1 MSLTKGKLFN
11 MAPKK
16 NTAKGTKTTPT
27 NKGAKKAKSSKK
39 SSRSPFMDKLI
50 KLGLKLLIFFII
62 FIIFGSTCSIT
73 AVVFRKEIKN
83 AITSCLKN
91 VKENFNAKIQAK
103 EEPEKEKEVD
113 ILDKSNSDDEDYNS
127 IKQLT
132 KESANPPKK
141 NISNSIASNEII
153 TVSSPYDNLA
163 LGVPG
168 KADTII
174 DRVGYSLGYIEYHEQ
189 PAWVIYRMT
198 AKEATTKAAKRGN
211 DFREDKEIPTG
222 SATLADYRRTKYDRG
237 HLAPA
242 ADMAFSIKTMSES
255 FYMSNMSP
263 QTGPFNRGIW
273 KNLEEQ
279 VRQFAIVEKDIYVV
293 TGPILPKTKT
303 ITIGA
308 NKVTVPEYY
317 YKVVYD
323 LTPPQKMIGFILPN
337 KGSNKPLWDFAV
349 TVDTV
354 EEKTGLNFFSTLPKD
369 RQDYLEQNVDVKSW
383 KWMKNK
389 R

>member
-1 MSLTKGKLFN
+1 

-16 NTAKGTKTTPT
+16 TNTKDNTK
-27 NKGAKKAKSSKK
+27 NKSSKKAKSSKK
-39 SSRSPFMDKLI
+39 KSSNSFIDKLI
-50 KLGLKLLIFFII
+50 KLGLKLLIAFII
-62 FIIFGSTCSIT
+62 FIIFGSTCTISIV
-73 AVVFRKEIKN
+73 AFRKEIKK
-83 AITSCLKN
+83 AISTCLN
-91 VKENFNAKIQAK
+91 HVKSNLTTPVKLKTKAAEKK
-103 EEPEKEKEVD
+103 EID
-113 ILDKSNSDDEDYNS
+113 ILENNNSKDDDKTISVITQEPPYSPSVSAKNS
-127 IKQLT
+127 IENT
-132 KESANPPKK
+132 N
-141 NISNSIASNEII
+141 II

-174 DRVGYSLGYIEYHEQ
+174 DRIGYSLGYIEYHEQ

-222 SATLADYRRTKYDRG
+222 SATLADYSRTKYDRG

-263 QTGPFNRGIW
+263 QAAQFNRGIW

-279 VRQFAIVEKDIYVV
+279 VRQFAIEEKDIYVV
-293 TGPILPKTKT
+293 TGPILPKEKT

-308 NKVTVPEYY
+308 NKVTVPDYY

-337 KGSNKPLWDFAV
+337 KGSNKPLQDFAV

-354 EEKTGLNFFSTLPKD
+354 EEKTNLNFFSTLPKD
-369 RQDYLEQNVDVKSW
+369 RQEYLEKTLDVNSW

-389 R
+389 SKRR